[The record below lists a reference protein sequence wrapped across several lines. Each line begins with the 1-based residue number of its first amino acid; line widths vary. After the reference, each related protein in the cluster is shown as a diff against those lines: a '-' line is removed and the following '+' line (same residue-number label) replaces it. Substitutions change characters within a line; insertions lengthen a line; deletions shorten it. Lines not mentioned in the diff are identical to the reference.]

1 MPTQTFPDTF
11 PDGLTPRRIRRRLA
25 GLAAAGVLAGLVITT
40 GPDLGTLRTRLTHAA
55 GGWLAA
61 GVALEILSAL
71 SYVVIFRAV
80 FAPRMDWRSSYRIG
94 MAEQAA
100 NSVLPVSGAGGLA
113 LGAWALRRRGMGAER
128 IARRSVAFFFLTSL
142 ANVLVLVV
150 IAVLYVSGVV
160 DHDPRPEVTDG
171 FAAAAVVITV
181 LVLALPRLLGAP
193 AGRVRAAE
201 SSGTAGHSGTAG
213 RSGTAERSGTAA
225 TAARFLRDALGGG
238 IPEGVGL
245 LRRRPVGIVAGS
257 AGFLLF
263 DVAVLGVCFRAFGF
277 SPPLGVLLLGY
288 VIGQLGGNVPLP
300 GGIGGV
306 DGGLIATFALYHQP
320 LAATAAA
327 VLLYHAIAIWVPGA
341 LGGVAF
347 LQLRRTP
354 VADGQPTGRCEAPA
368 AACAVPGAP
377 VCTGA
382 MPALAGRRAG

>member
-1 MPTQTFPDTF
+1 MPTQTSPDTF

-25 GLAAAGVLAGLVITT
+25 GLAAAGVLVGLVITT
-40 GPDLGTLRTRLTHAA
+40 GPDLGTLRTRLTHAS
-55 GGWLAA
+55 GGWLVA

-80 FAPRMDWRSSYRIG
+80 FAPRMDWRSSYQIG

-113 LGAWALRRRGMGAER
+113 LGAWALRRRGMSADR
-128 IARRSVAFFFLTSL
+128 IGRRSVAFFFLTSL

-150 IAVLYVSGVV
+150 VAVLYVSGVV

-193 AGRVRAAE
+193 AARVRAAE
-201 SSGTAGHSGTAG
+201 
-213 RSGTAERSGTAA
+213 RSGAA
-225 TAARFLRDALGGG
+225 VTAARFLRDALGGG
-238 IPEGVGL
+238 IPEGLAL
-245 LRRRPVGIVAGS
+245 LRRRPLGVVAGS

-320 LAATAAA
+320 LAATTAA
-327 VLLYHAIAIWVPGA
+327 VLVYHAIAIWVPGA

-347 LQLRRTP
+347 LQLRRSP
-354 VADGQPTGRCEAPA
+354 AADGRPAGRCEAPA
-368 AACAVPGAP
+368 AACPPSGAA